1 MTGLTLQDLR
11 LILVECAGQDETGP
25 LDEAGLDTP
34 FTDLG
39 YDSLALQEAAA
50 VASLRLGVPV
60 ADDIADARTPREFLR
75 LVNECAN
82 TVRGVPQ

>member
-1 MTGLTLQDLR
+1 MQLTLEALKTTMR
-11 LILVECAGQDETGP
+11 ECAGE
-25 LDEAGLDTP
+25 DEAIDLDGDIADTP
-34 FTDLG
+34 FADLG